1 MLTQKNFFEVFIARK
16 YFDNEICHAYIIKSA
31 FNNLLEM
38 HNEFVTH
45 LNMMKILLNIHS
57 NALRLIQHKCYNLEH
72 ISTAAFNTFR
82 VLIQILL

>member
-1 MLTQKNFFEVFIARK
+1 MLTQKNFFKVFIARK
-16 YFDNEICHAYIIKSA
+16 YFDNEM
-31 FNNLLEM
+31 LEM

-45 LNMMKILLNIHS
+45 LNMIKILLNIHS
-57 NALRLIQHKCYNLEH
+57 KALRLIQHKCYNLEH

>member
-1 MLTQKNFFEVFIARK
+1 MLTQKKTSLRYLSLENILITKFAMRI
-16 YFDNEICHAYIIKSA
+16 

-45 LNMMKILLNIHS
+45 LNMIKILLNIHS
-57 NALRLIQHKCYNLEH
+57 KALRLIQHKCYNLEH

>member
-1 MLTQKNFFEVFIARK
+1 MRI
-16 YFDNEICHAYIIKSA
+16 
-31 FNNLLEM
+31 NLLEM

-45 LNMMKILLNIHS
+45 LNMIKILLNIHS
-57 NALRLIQHKCYNLEH
+57 KALHLIQHKCYNLEH

>member
-1 MLTQKNFFEVFIARK
+1 MLTQKNFFKVFIARK
-16 YFDNEICHAYIIKSA
+16 YFDNEICHAY

-57 NALRLIQHKCYNLEH
+57 KALRLIQHKCYNLEH